1 MATSDALGGVTEEDL
16 KGEQSADGSSCET
29 LKVVES
35 EISSNNSTGSSSL
48 DPVSAKFN
56 SSMILVE
63 DPSQRKNRSGGGEA

>member
-1 MATSDALGGVTEEDL
+1 MATSDALEGVTEEDL

-29 LKVVES
+29 LKVVE
-35 EISSNNSTGSSSL
+35 SSNNSTGSSSL